1 MATSS
6 KCMWFAFAVIFAV
19 VAATLQ
25 PSAATSRVVLDD
37 ADQEAG
43 PSPRPPAWRPRPRL
57 IPPLPCIPGLP
68 RLPWLPP
75 CNNNDSSSSG
85 GGGHAPIVVP
95 HPPLPPLP
103 CIPGLP
109 RLPWLPPCNNDS
121 SPSSGSGGGAPAIDP
136 TPAPPQPA
144 ECRTSLSGLA
154 PCADFLTNA
163 TSGGSASPAAAC
175 CAGLKSLVE
184 DAPICLCHAMNGD
197 LGKIMPAPVLRLRVM
212 ALPRTCH
219 VAVPFG
225 TLRKCI
231 RGPVP
236 PMDAPSAPPAA

>member
-1 MATSS
+1 MATP
-6 KCMWFAFAVIFAV
+6 KCMWFAFAVTFAV
-19 VAATLQ
+19 AVATLQ
-25 PSAATSRVVLDD
+25 PSAATRVLDV
-37 ADQEAG
+37 DQEAG
-43 PSPRPPAWRPRPRL
+43 SSPWPPVWCPW
-57 IPPLPCIPGLP
+57 PLPLLPCVPGECVP
-68 RLPWLPP
+68 GLPWLPP
-75 CNNNDSSSSG
+75 CNNSSSG
-85 GGGHAPIVVP
+85 GAPIVP

-109 RLPWLPPCNNDS
+109 RLPCLLPCNNDS
-121 SPSSGSGGGAPAIDP
+121 SSSSGGGAG
-136 TPAPPQPA
+136 APPSPVEPPQLA

-154 PCADFLTNA
+154 PCADSLTNA
-163 TSGGSASPAAAC
+163 TSGSAYPAAAC
-175 CAGLKSLVE
+175 CDGLKSLVK
-184 DAPICLCHAMNGD
+184 DAPICLCHAMNGE
-197 LGKIMPAPVLRLRVM
+197 LGKVLSAPVLRLRVM